1 MSLAKRFTRMV
12 AATITAIDPSST
24 LAIADGQPFAHDS
37 VYRVLNEERFCFF
50 LALQQHLTGL
60 GRTMLALNRL
70 KAVGAMTGGYL
81 VLDDSFILRYSS
93 GKFNLKKLKD
103 SAHNRYAHG
112 FNVVLLI
119 WTNGTIRIPVGF
131 KLFLAQK
138 GEASKIDLALE
149 LLEEARGMGLQPKYV
164 LFDAWYSAQSIL
176 NWVDQAGWLY
186 VTQLRKNRFLIPK
199 RT

>member
-24 LAIADGQPFAHDS
+24 LAIADGQPFADDS
-37 VYRVLNEERFCFF
+37 VYRVLNEERFCF
-50 LALQQHLTGL
+50 
-60 GRTMLALNRL
+60 TMLTLDRL
-70 KAVGAMTGGYL
+70 KAVRAITGGYL

-131 KLFLAQK
+131 KVFLAQK
-138 GEASKIDLALE
+138 GESSKIDLALE
-149 LLEEARGMGLQPKYV
+149 LLKEARGMGLQPKYV
-164 LFDAWYSAQSIL
+164 LFDAWYSAERIL
-176 NWVDQAGWLY
+176 NWVGQAGRLKP
-186 VTQLRKNRFLIPK
+186 VSDPARRCMVGIKTGAGLGS
-199 RT
+199 RTGCT

>member
-12 AATITAIDPSST
+12 AAIDPSST
-24 LAIADGQPFAHDS
+24 LAIADGQPFADDS
-37 VYRVLNEERFCFF
+37 VYRVLNEERFCF
-50 LALQQHLTGL
+50 
-60 GRTMLALNRL
+60 TMLTLDRL
-70 KAVGAMTGGYL
+70 KAVRAITGGYL

-131 KLFLAQK
+131 KVFLAQK
-138 GEASKIDLALE
+138 GESSKIDLALE
-149 LLEEARGMGLQPKYV
+149 LLKEARGMGLQPKYV
-164 LFDAWYSAQSIL
+164 LFDAWYSAERIL
-176 NWVDQAGWLY
+176 NWVGQAGRLKP
-186 VTQLRKNRFLIPK
+186 VSDPARRCMVGIKTGAGLGS
-199 RT
+199 RTGCT